1 MKYFRKLIGEKCYL
15 SPVSLED
22 AERYTEWLNDM
33 EVGQF
38 ILAASQIIDVDK
50 EREILKRLTQ
60 NNVIFAIVDKD
71 TNKAIGICGLHDLDD
86 VHRRATLG
94 IFIGDKTYWNQGIG
108 AEATSL
114 LVDYGFSILNL
125 NYVGLDVVEYNH
137 RAISCYEK
145 IGFKYAGKRRK
156 YMFMAGKYHDMLIYD
171 ILAEEF
177 ESPFVKKVFER
188 STSDDAGRSKI
199 TIV

>member
-15 SPVSLED
+15 SPLSIED

-38 ILAASQIIDVDK
+38 ILAAAQIIDVDK
-50 EREILKRLTQ
+50 EREILKHLMQ
-60 NNVIFAIVDKD
+60 NNIIFAIVDKD
-71 TNKAIGICGLHDLDD
+71 TNKAIGICGLHDVSN

-94 IFIGDKTYWNQGIG
+94 IFIGDKAYWNQGYG
-108 AEATSL
+108 TESTAL
-114 LVDYGFSILNL
+114 LADYGFNIMNL
-125 NYVGLDVVEYNH
+125 NSITLEVVEYNK

-145 IGFKYAGKRRK
+145 IGFKLAGKHRD
-156 YMFMAGKYHDMLIYD
+156 YMFMSGKYHNVLIYD
-171 ILAEEF
+171 ILPAEF
-177 ESPFVKKVFER
+177 TSPFIIKTFER

-199 TIV
+199 TIE